1 MKIIIKTPSLTSI
14 GHFDE
19 IQKIKKSIEKIMYFY
34 AQINKIILNKHTLLI
49 FIWQKFCNFKKMTL
63 AFDKAKRCFVVLV

>member
-1 MKIIIKTPSLTSI
+1 
-14 GHFDE
+14 
-19 IQKIKKSIEKIMYFY
+19 MYFY

-63 AFDKAKRCFVVLV
+63 AFDKAKRCFVVFGLNFIVGYYFKIILLD